1 MELIMSTYAERKAAW
16 EAHNLHRHQ
25 ASIWAAER
33 ARVFREQD
41 IDALREAHEEEER
54 TKVQDMLNDSIDR
67 KYLKDRARRLYRQG
81 YTMKQIAEKLS
92 VSNQRAR
99 GWVIDLS
106 RGNRGRAYL
115 SPEVVEAKR
124 LRDQGLTYREI
135 GEIMGCTPETAR
147 CRYVRHP
154 DVKP

>member
-1 MELIMSTYAERKAAW
+1 MSTYADRKAAW
-16 EAHNLHRHQ
+16 AAHNLHRQQ

-33 ARVFREQD
+33 ARIFREEE
-41 IDALREAHEEEER
+41 IEHMREAQIEEDRIKSEAR
-54 TKVQDMLNDSIDR
+54 LNNTAQR
-67 KYLKDRARRLYRQG
+67 HYLKERARKLYRQG

-92 VSNQRAR
+92 VSYQRAR
-99 GWVIDLS
+99 SWVVDLS

-115 SPEVVEAKR
+115 SPEVMETKR

-135 GEIMGCTPETAR
+135 GEIMGCTLETAR
-147 CRYVRHP
+147 LRHLRHP

>member
-1 MELIMSTYAERKAAW
+1 MSTYAERKVAWAA
-16 EAHNLHRHQ
+16 HHLHRHQ

-33 ARVFREQD
+33 ARIFRE
-41 IDALREAHEEEER
+41 EEIERLAQEQMEEDRIKSEER
-54 TKVQDMLNDSIDR
+54 LNCSVQRN
-67 KYLKDRARRLYRQG
+67 YLKERARKLYKQG

-92 VSNQRAR
+92 VSYQRAR
-99 GWVIDLS
+99 SWVIDLS

-115 SPEVVEAKR
+115 SPEVEETKR

-135 GEIMGCTPETAR
+135 GEIMGVNLETAR
-147 CRYVRHP
+147 SRYLRHP

>member
-1 MELIMSTYAERKAAW
+1 MSTYAERKAAW
-16 EAHNLHRHQ
+16 EAHNLHRVQ

-33 ARVFREQD
+33 ARIFREED
-41 IDALREAHEEEER
+41 IERLAQEQMEEDRSKSEER
-54 TKVQDMLNDSIDR
+54 MNCSVQRD
-67 KYLKDRARRLYRQG
+67 YLKERARKMYRQG

-92 VSNQRAR
+92 VSYQRAR
-99 GWVIDLS
+99 AWVVDIS

-115 SPEVVEAKR
+115 SPEVIEAKR

-135 GEIMGCTPETAR
+135 GEIMGCNLETAR
-147 CRYVRHP
+147 SRYLRHP

>member
-1 MELIMSTYAERKAAW
+1 MSTYAERKAAW
-16 EAHNLHRHQ
+16 EAHNLHRQQ

-33 ARVFREQD
+33 ARVFRE
-41 IDALREAHEEEER
+41 EEIERLAQEQMEEDRIKSEER
-54 TKVQDMLNDSIDR
+54 LNNTVQRD
-67 KYLKDRARRLYRQG
+67 YLKERARKLYKQG

-92 VSNQRAR
+92 VSYQRAR
-99 GWVIDLS
+99 GWVLDLS

-135 GEIMGCTPETAR
+135 GEIMGCNLETAR
-147 CRYVRHP
+147 SRYLRHP